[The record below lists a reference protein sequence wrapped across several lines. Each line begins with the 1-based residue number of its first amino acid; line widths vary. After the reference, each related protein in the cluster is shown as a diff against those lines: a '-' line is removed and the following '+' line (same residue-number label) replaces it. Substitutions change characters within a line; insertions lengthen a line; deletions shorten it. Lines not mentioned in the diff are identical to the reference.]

1 MLNVH
6 KSTII
11 PINIAHITNTNI
23 AHAIQCNNT
32 YIAAP
37 IPAQIDSKNPILNL
51 FFFNANKSEIH

>member
-1 MLNVH
+1 MH

-11 PINIAHITNTNI
+11 PITIAHITHANI

-37 IPAQIDSKNPILNL
+37 IPAQIDSKNPILNI
-51 FFFNANKSEIH
+51 FFFNTDKSEIH